1 MFFIQEEEKYINA
14 TSGKTPK
21 RKDTRTPCH
30 LKKNKNSTTNALK
43 KSRHHPDLG
52 RLGPA
57 RENTMIARIRLPNN
71 VNPTRA
77 RVKVLRDDACKE
89 ETTQMAV
96 HHRPSP
102 AEE

>member
-14 TSGKTPK
+14 TLGKTPK

-30 LKKNKNSTTNALK
+30 LKKNKNSTTNTLK
-43 KSRHHPDLG
+43 KSRHHPDLR

-57 RENTMIARIRLPNN
+57 RENTMIARIGLPNN

-89 ETTQMAV
+89 ETTQMVV